1 MMSSHIQQLRSPT
14 RQQAQS
20 GRCVLQRFYYISK
33 SHHIGHTQQ
42 VHQNFH
48 FSRRTFLPIQ
58 FDWFFPHFLLMKLFS
73 WNNSL
78 NKWIWLFFLMDVTV
92 AWYAE
97 SMGFMLPCQRRCSVQ
112 NLSPC
117 LIIWCTDVFRQQAY
131 LLTSCVGEGNPQRP
145 PVFSAS
151 THPFPPSPS
160 KRQNFFVLPAKS
172 EGKAAQYSVG

>member
-1 MMSSHIQQLRSPT
+1 
-14 RQQAQS
+14 
-20 GRCVLQRFYYISK
+20 
-33 SHHIGHTQQ
+33 
-42 VHQNFH
+42 
-48 FSRRTFLPIQ
+48 
-58 FDWFFPHFLLMKLFS
+58 
-73 WNNSL
+73 
-78 NKWIWLFFLMDVTV
+78 MDVTV

-151 THPFPPSPS
+151 THPFPPFPS
-160 KRQNFFVLPAKS
+160 KRQNFLSSKQKVKARLLNIVLAKNTRVKMPHQCFFTISPWWRTIAFVGDSRAVQFPVSAFDKDREV
-172 EGKAAQYSVG
+172 EGCVAEASIRSRGLKTEAAAGDIPGWKA